1 MTIPR
6 NQIYGLLGSSG
17 CGKTT
22 LLKCLVGAL
31 DLDYG
36 SIELIVNSKKKIGF
50 MPQETA
56 LFDEFTIAETFQF
69 YASLYRIPSEE
80 FRAKIKEL
88 TDVLDLP
95 RDDQICS
102 TLSGGQVRRVSI
114 AVTLLHSPSLVILDE
129 PTSGLDPVLANIFWR
144 YLNRLSVQGQTI
156 IITTHY
162 IEEARQA
169 NTVGLMRQ
177 GVLLAEDSPEVLISR
192 YEVESLEDVFL
203 CLCNQQTHTPAI
215 EPEKKV
221 PFKPAYKDDSTNY
234 SMFWPHTKAIVF
246 KNWKW
251 VQRNWVMF
259 SMLSFVLSVACVI
272 ESNECLKYY
281 PPMRVGVINHGLH
294 GACENYNPR
303 AFNCSETQTVDLS
316 CHFLGLWRT
325 EKPDMPLLM
334 YDRLDEAMR
343 DGKSRKLVS
352 IFEIPANFTA
362 GALERFEQ
370 GSKADQKLLDTASID
385 IRIDSTDFMAVY
397 KLEQDVRDVLELTF
411 QTHLK
416 TCGYNPSA
424 ADIPPMIIY
433 KSFFNKNVVYKPYDY
448 TTHVAMAC
456 MCGITYLAPLILMTI
471 SLCLEKMTGAYIRC
485 LVGGVKIVEI
495 FSGYLIMCVLF
506 TLINSGLMAFFQFVV
521 YAKPYGTFW
530 LGYLLLNV
538 LGFTGTLFGFFIIVL
553 TNSLTESAGIAIVS
567 SLAMYTFTGFI
578 WPIEAAAHPL
588 IQTFSNFVFPNTL
601 GLRAYLAIVWKDASF
616 FNQQVLHGFGICAA
630 HTVLYILLTIAIVKY
645 KKSM

>member
-1 MTIPR
+1 MDIQSAVVLRNAYKKYGGTSTWVLKNLNMTIPR

-102 TLSGGQVRRVSI
+102 TGGQVRRVSI

-316 CHFLGLWRT
+316 CHFLGLWRA

-334 YDRLDEAMR
+334 YDH
-343 DGKSRKLVS
+343 
-352 IFEIPANFTA
+352 
-362 GALERFEQ
+362 
-370 GSKADQKLLDTASID
+370 
-385 IRIDSTDFMAVY
+385 FMAVY

-433 KSFFNKNVVYKPYDY
+433 KSFFNKNVVYKP
-448 TTHVAMAC
+448 
-456 MCGITYLAPLILMTI
+456 ITYLAPLILMTI

-538 LGFTGTLFGFFIIVL
+538 LGFTGTLFGKSFIL
-553 TNSLTESAGIAIVS
+553 FYSQ
-567 SLAMYTFTGFI
+567 
-578 WPIEAAAHPL
+578 PD
-588 IQTFSNFVFPNTL
+588 
-601 GLRAYLAIVWKDASF
+601 R
-616 FNQQVLHGFGICAA
+616 
-630 HTVLYILLTIAIVKY
+630 
-645 KKSM
+645 

>member
-1 MTIPR
+1 MDIQSAVVLRNAYKKYGGTSTWVLKNLNMTIPR

-102 TLSGGQVRRVSI
+102 TGGQVRRVSI

-316 CHFLGLWRT
+316 CHFLGLWRA

-397 KLEQDVRDVLELTF
+397 KLEQDVRDVLELTFQTHLKTCGYNPSAADIPPMIVSTSVAQWLRLPGSNTGLGGNLEQDVRDVLELTF

-538 LGFTGTLFGFFIIVL
+538 LGFTGTLFATDVG
-553 TNSLTESAGIAIVS
+553 
-567 SLAMYTFTGFI
+567 
-578 WPIEAAAHPL
+578 
-588 IQTFSNFVFPNTL
+588 
-601 GLRAYLAIVWKDASF
+601 
-616 FNQQVLHGFGICAA
+616 
-630 HTVLYILLTIAIVKY
+630 
-645 KKSM
+645 